1 MICKVP
7 PNRRRYMVITDP
19 LLTRTGVLVLL
30 PVRQVEFEKILCKIG
45 AEHECAVA
53 VFVSETA
60 HLGH

>member
-1 MICKVP
+1 
-7 PNRRRYMVITDP
+7 MVITDP